1 MKNIMNV
8 LKSEEFWKQGSE
20 NIWKNHKKSTTSSW
34 FRYKFSRVVE
44 ATEALENIQKEEA
57 LSAQFRVPHAWRI
70 DFMLILYTSYT
81 HLIHILYTSYGIY
94 DEPWDWGSPVGP
106 VIYFTWVQTRAVDL
120 VTFVSGMASQGP
132 KYDALQYSSRP
143 SRC

>member
-81 HLIHILYTSYGIY
+81 YLSHILVLNFR
-94 DEPWDWGSPVGP
+94 GSTFTTKGSRMPVGIDRLP
-106 VIYFTWVQTRAVDL
+106 LAQALTDQGLMVRAL
-120 VTFVSGMASQGP
+120 VAP
-132 KYDALQYSSRP
+132 KWPGGERSR
-143 SRC
+143 